1 MNKNTFSNARLGIFV
16 GSGLL
21 FLILL
26 LYMIGKNRSM
36 FGSNY
41 ILKARFENVHGLVE
55 GDNIR
60 FAGIEAGS
68 VKSIRLINDTLIEVT
83 MLIDKSME
91 NIIHSNAVASIGTE
105 GFVGNKVINI
115 VPSKQPAALAKEGDV
130 LLSKKNVDT
139 DEILQNLSATT
150 NDVNRIA
157 SELKTAVLR
166 FSNDNNFW
174 KLLRDPSIPGD
185 IKAAISKIRLTATRA
200 SQAVTN
206 INIIAE
212 DLKNGK
218 GSAGRI
224 LRDSAL
230 AQHLNEAVLKINKV
244 GNEVDTLAFQINL
257 IVNKIHSDVDSG
269 NGLVNALLRDSFI
282 VEKINASLS
291 NIQKGTDNFNQN
303 MEALKH
309 NFLFK
314 GYFRKLEKQ
323 QKKKTK

>member
-1 MNKNTFSNARLGIFV
+1 MSKKIFSNTQLGIFV
-16 GSGLL
+16 GGGLF

-26 LYMIGKNRSM
+26 LYMIRKNRSM

-41 ILKARFENVHGLVE
+41 ILKARFENVNGLVV
-55 GDNIR
+55 GNNVR
-60 FAGIEAGS
+60 YAGIEAGT
-68 VKSIRLINDTLIEVT
+68 VKNIHLLNDTLIEVT
-83 MLIDKSME
+83 MFINKSME
-91 NIIHSNAVASIGTE
+91 SIIHSNAVASIGTE

-115 VPSKQPAALAKEGDV
+115 VPSKQPAPLAKEGDV
-130 LLSKKNVDT
+130 LASKKNIDT

-150 NDVNRIA
+150 NDVSKIA
-157 SELKTAVLR
+157 SELKTSVSR

-174 KLLRDPSIPGD
+174 KLLSDPAIPGD

-200 SQAVTN
+200 SQAVSN

-224 LRDSAL
+224 LRDSTL

-244 GNEVDTLAFQINL
+244 GSEVDTLALQINL

-323 QKKKTK
+323 QKKQMK